1 VNGVDLPAT
10 EVLIAAIARASK
22 ALPITLTG
30 GGDAFSA
37 SVDTRA
43 FGSYAPADKAAMIR
57 AITRMTSVILSHPAP
72 VVAAANGHALGGGF
86 VLVLCDE
93 VEANLMRRLAFTS
106 AVLGT
111 ADLSAHGL
119 ADQLVA
125 PSDLIGAAAARR
137 LKRLRNRPS
146 AWSNPKCHPALFSA
160 RRRLPGQAITRSRA
174 STRLNARPA
183 RKRCAVLGI

>member
-43 FGSYAPADKAAMIR
+43 FGSNAPAEKAAMIR

-72 VVAAANGHALGGGF
+72 VVAAVNGHALGGGF

-125 PSDLIGAAAARR
+125 PSDLIGAARRAA
-137 LKRLRNRPS
+137 LETAAQPAFSVVKPQVPS
-146 AWSNPKCHPALFSA
+146 GLIQRAKALAGPGDHPLA
-160 RRRLPGQAITRSRA
+160 RFYET
-174 STRLNARPA
+174 
-183 RKRCAVLGI
+183 